1 MNCEHITHDIHGLSI
16 AKGCRVR
23 IFRLLPETISVIP
36 SDELDEVLTMVG
48 EIFEVDDVDEYG
60 QAWVYKNF
68 RTDEDDDSVGYY
80 SHSLGLA
87 PGEME
92 RIG

>member
-1 MNCEHITHDIHGLSI
+1 
-16 AKGCRVR
+16 
-23 IFRLLPETISVIP
+23 
-36 SDELDEVLTMVG
+36 MVG